1 MKNKR
6 NGRKKKKNTAYLC
19 VLYIYICG
27 RHLVLCKDFLMFV
40 RFFFFSSSFYNIL
53 FFFFA
58 LAGCITSNGK
68 RRRRMSREEKE
79 DNEGVGWLASCVCVR
94 A

>member
-19 VLYIYICG
+19 VLYIYIY
-27 RHLVLCKDFLMFV
+27 VDAILCCVKISLCSFV
-40 RFFFFSSSFYNIL
+40 FFYLSSSFSNIL
-53 FFFFA
+53 FFSA

>member
-40 RFFFFSSSFYNIL
+40 RFFFFPLLSIIF